1 MRFLGCRLEDVPVAR
16 RGSVVVIG
24 AGPAGLGAAGR
35 LVCRGHEVVVID
47 KMPEP
52 GGLLIFGI
60 PEFRIP
66 KDRIRAGIAE
76 LREAGVEFKTGVVV
90 GRDVSLENL
99 IREFDA
105 VLIAT
110 GTWETRRLRIPG
122 ADLEGVY
129 GALEYIVN
137 YFLAK
142 YGYKSMEAV
151 PPLGERSV
159 VVGGGYTAVDAC
171 HVAIERGV
179 REVHLVYRR
188 TRREAPAGPEEFRRL
203 EERGVVIHE
212 LVSPKRYVECGDRR
226 GRVCGVE
233 LIRMELGEP
242 DETGRPRPIPV
253 PGSEFILETDSVLEA
268 VGLRPT
274 PPFDPGTDHGIRLN
288 RDGTIW
294 TDEFFRTSRRKVFAA
309 GDVKHGPSKI
319 GPALKSGIDAS
330 QWIHKYLV
338 GELKGWPGL

>member
-1 MRFLGCRLEDVPVAR
+1 MEDVPELG

-24 AGPAGLGAAGR
+24 AGPAGLAAAGR
-35 LVCRGHEVVVID
+35 LVCMGHPVVVID

-60 PEFRIP
+60 PEFRVP
-66 KDRIRAGIAE
+66 KERVRAGIRE
-76 LREAGVEFKTGVVV
+76 LGEAGVEFRTGVVV
-90 GRDVSLENL
+90 GRDVSLEKL

-110 GTWETRRLRIPG
+110 GTWETKRLKIPG

-129 GALEYIVN
+129 GALEYIVD

-142 YGYKSMEAV
+142 YGYKPMESV
-151 PPLGERSV
+151 PGLGERSV

-171 HVAIERGV
+171 HVAMERGV

-188 TRREAPAGPEEFRRL
+188 TRREAPAGVKEFELL
-203 EERGVVIHE
+203 EKKGVVIHE
-212 LVSPKRYVECGDRR
+212 LVSPRRYVACEGTRR
-226 GRVCGVE
+226 LCGVE
-233 LIRMELGEP
+233 LVRMKLGEP
-242 DETGRPRPIPV
+242 DESGRPRPEPI
-253 PGSEFILETDSVLEA
+253 PGSEFILAADSVLEA

-274 PPFDPGTDHGIRLN
+274 PPFDPGTSHGIRLN
-288 RDGTIW
+288 PDGTIW
-294 TDEFFRTSRRKVFAA
+294 TDEFFRTTRRKVFAA

-319 GPALKSGIDAS
+319 GPALKSGIDAA
-330 QWIHKYLV
+330 QAIHRFLV

>member
-1 MRFLGCRLEDVPVAR
+1 LRFLGCRLENVPESKR
-16 RGSVVVIG
+16 KSVVIIG

-35 LVCRGHEVVVID
+35 LVCWGHEVLVVD

-66 KDRIRAGIAE
+66 KDRIRAGIRE
-76 LREAGVEFKTGVVV
+76 LREAGVEFRTGVVV
-90 GRDVSLENL
+90 GKDVSLETL
-99 IREFDA
+99 IRDFDA

-110 GTWETRRLRIPG
+110 GTWETRRLNIPG
-122 ADLEGVY
+122 ASLEGVY
-129 GALEYIVN
+129 GALEYIVD

-142 YGYKSMEAV
+142 YGYKPLDSV
-151 PPLGERSV
+151 PPLAEKTV

-171 HVAIERGV
+171 HVARERGA

-188 TRREAPAGPEEFRRL
+188 TRREAPAGVEEFERL
-203 EERGVVIHE
+203 EKVGVIIHE
-212 LVSPKRYVECGDRR
+212 LVSPKRYIGCD

-233 LIRMELGEP
+233 LIRMRLGAP
-242 DETGRPRPIPV
+242 DESGRPRPEPI
-253 PGSEFILETDSVLEA
+253 PGSEHVLEAGSVLEA

-274 PPFDPGTDHGIRLN
+274 PPFDPGTNHGIRLN

-294 TDEFFRTSRRKVFAA
+294 TDEAFRTTRRKVFAA
-309 GDVKHGPSKI
+309 GDVRHGASKI

-330 QWIHKYLV
+330 RFIHEFLT
-338 GELKGWPGL
+338 GALKGWPGL